1 MEVSNNLK
9 KQIIIEIIVL
19 LLMAGVAIYAYI
31 AIGKSGATNVINQ
44 DGLVLVLD
52 DSNFSKLERLSDG
65 KGMEQDF
72 VRYTITN
79 NNNVLKN
86 VKLVVIPSIKDEEI
100 LSNIRVGINDLY
112 KVDLTK
118 GEKLDDGYVI
128 DEFTLNPGITRNYLL
143 KFWYK
148 LDSNIKNIDNDV
160 TFEYKVILE
169 DE

>member
-19 LLMAGVAIYAYI
+19 LLMAGVAIYAYV
-31 AIGKSGATNVINQ
+31 AIGKSGAANVVNQ

-52 DSNFSKLERLSDG
+52 DSNFCKLERLSDG

-86 VKLVVIPSIKDEEI
+86 VKLVVIPSIKDEKI
-100 LSNIRVGINDLY
+100 LSNIRIGINDLY

-143 KFWYK
+143 KYWYK
-148 LDSNIKNIDNDV
+148 LDSNIKNIDSDV